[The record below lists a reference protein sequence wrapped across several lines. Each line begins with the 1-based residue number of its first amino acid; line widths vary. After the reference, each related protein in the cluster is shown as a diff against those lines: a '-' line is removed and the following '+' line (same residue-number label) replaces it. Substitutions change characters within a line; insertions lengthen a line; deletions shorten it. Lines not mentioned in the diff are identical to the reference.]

1 VKRMTAA
8 VLSLDNISVSY
19 RTRAGLVPAV
29 TDVSLELAAGESLG
43 LVGESGCGK
52 STIGLAIMR
61 HLGRSGELVGGRILL
76 RGVDMSTL
84 TPEALRQVRGGE
96 CAMVYQE
103 PMSALNP
110 SLTIGEQLVEVPLA
124 HGERDRSTARRRAV
138 DMLMQ
143 VHLPDPLRTMAT
155 YPHQLSGGQQQRV
168 VIAMALLANPS
179 IVVLDEPTTGLDVT
193 IEAGIVDLIAKLSLR
208 YGTALLYIS
217 HNLGLIARVCS
228 RVAVMYSGEIVE
240 SGPVAEVFTAPRHPY
255 TQGLLRC
262 LPRAGLD
269 KRLHPL
275 RPIRGSIGA
284 PQDRPP
290 GCRFAPRCDSCIAGR
305 CDAGPVALE
314 PDGKG
319 GAVRCLRWTEIAT
332 LDAPPPGRHDEKP
345 AESVLLEVEGLA
357 KHYEIATTG
366 FGALLPWHR
375 NKLLKANDNLTFR
388 VRRQQVLAVVGESGC
403 GKSTLARMLMGLE
416 AATAGRA
423 EFDGLDLA
431 ALPVERR
438 SPAQLRLLQMVF
450 QNPDETL
457 NPSYSVGAQI
467 GRVVRKFGIAR
478 RRSDIRDE
486 VERLLALTRMPAGSA
501 SRRPGEL
508 SGGQK
513 QRVGIARAFA
523 GNPAMIVAD
532 EPVSAL
538 DVSVSAAIVEL
549 LIDLQRER
557 GTTLLV
563 ISHDLGLVR
572 YIADR
577 VVVMYLGQVMEVGTA
592 AEMFAPPWHPYTE
605 ALLST
610 APNLDAVAPGTRIV
624 LQGDIPSAVDQSPG
638 CPFHTRC
645 PRKLGPICENVKPIE
660 QRTSSG
666 RRISCH
672 IPIAA
677 LDRIVAP
684 SPIDEVESTRP

>member
-1 VKRMTAA
+1 
-8 VLSLDNISVSY
+8 
-19 RTRAGLVPAV
+19 
-29 TDVSLELAAGESLG
+29 
-43 LVGESGCGK
+43 
-52 STIGLAIMR
+52 
-61 HLGRSGELVGGRILL
+61 
-76 RGVDMSTL
+76 
-84 TPEALRQVRGGE
+84 
-96 CAMVYQE
+96 
-103 PMSALNP
+103 
-110 SLTIGEQLVEVPLA
+110 
-124 HGERDRSTARRRAV
+124 
-138 DMLMQ
+138 
-143 VHLPDPLRTMAT
+143 
-155 YPHQLSGGQQQRV
+155 
-168 VIAMALLANPS
+168 
-179 IVVLDEPTTGLDVT
+179 
-193 IEAGIVDLIAKLSLR
+193 
-208 YGTALLYIS
+208 
-217 HNLGLIARVCS
+217 
-228 RVAVMYSGEIVE
+228 
-240 SGPVAEVFTAPRHPY
+240 
-255 TQGLLRC
+255 
-262 LPRAGLD
+262 
-269 KRLHPL
+269 
-275 RPIRGSIGA
+275 
-284 PQDRPP
+284 
-290 GCRFAPRCDSCIAGR
+290 
-305 CDAGPVALE
+305 
-314 PDGKG
+314 
-319 GAVRCLRWTEIAT
+319 
-332 LDAPPPGRHDEKP
+332 
-345 AESVLLEVEGLA
+345 
-357 KHYEIATTG
+357 
-366 FGALLPWHR
+366 
-375 NKLLKANDNLTFR
+375 
-388 VRRQQVLAVVGESGC
+388 
-403 GKSTLARMLMGLE
+403 
-416 AATAGRA
+416 
-423 EFDGLDLA
+423 
-431 ALPVERR
+431 
-438 SPAQLRLLQMVF
+438 MVF

>member
-1 VKRMTAA
+1 MTSPI
-8 VLSLDNISVSY
+8 LRLDNVSVSY
-19 RTRAGLVPAV
+19 RTRSGIVPAV
-29 TDVSLELAAGESLG
+29 TGVSLEIAAGESLG

-61 HLGRSGELVGGRILL
+61 HLGPSGELTGGRILL
-76 RGVDMSTL
+76 SGREMSTL
-84 TPEALRQVRGGE
+84 TPEALRRARGGE

-110 SLTIGEQLVEVPLA
+110 CLTVGEQLAEVPLA
-124 HGERDRSTARRRAV
+124 HGERDRAAARRRAV
-138 DMLMQ
+138 DLLMQ
-143 VHLPDPLRTMAT
+143 VHLPDPRRMMEA

-179 IVVLDEPTTGLDVT
+179 LVILDEPTTGLDVT
-193 IEAGIVDLIAKLSLR
+193 IEAGIVDLIASLSRR

-217 HNLGLIARVCS
+217 HNLGLIARVCG

-240 SGPVAEVFTAPRHPY
+240 AGPVAEVFADPRHPY
-255 TQGLLRC
+255 TRGLLLC

-290 GCRFAPRCDSCIAGR
+290 GCRFVPRCDHCAVGR

-314 PDGKG
+314 FDGKQR
-319 GAVRCLRWTEIAT
+319 AVRCLRWTEIAAV
-332 LDAPPPGRHDEKP
+332 DDPPPRERHDEKP
-345 AESVLLEVEGLA
+345 AEAVLLDVRGLA
-357 KHYEIATTG
+357 KHYEVATKG
-366 FGALLPWHR
+366 LGAFLPWRR
-375 NKLLKANDNLTFR
+375 NRLLKANDNLTFR

-403 GKSTLARMLMGLE
+403 GKSTLARVLMGLE
-416 AATAGRA
+416 TATAGRA
-423 EFDGLDLA
+423 VFADVDLA

-467 GRVVRKFGIAR
+467 GRVIKKFGIAR
-478 RRSDIRDE
+478 RRREIRDE

-501 SRRPGEL
+501 TRRPSEL

-523 GNPAMIVAD
+523 GNPEMIIAD

-549 LIDLQRER
+549 LLDLQRER

-572 YIADR
+572 YVADR
-577 VVVMYLGQVMEVGTA
+577 VVVMYLGQIMEVGTA

-610 APNLDAVAPGTRIV
+610 APSFDATTQGRRTV
-624 LQGDIPSAVDQSPG
+624 LQGEIPSAMNPGPG

-645 PRKLGPICENVKPIE
+645 PRKLGSICENVKPIE

-672 IPIAA
+672 IPVVE
-677 LDRIVAP
+677 LDRITIP
-684 SPIDEVESTRP
+684 SGIVEDLDTRP

>member
-1 VKRMTAA
+1 VSGVTSAI
-8 VLSLDNISVSY
+8 LTLDNISVSY
-19 RTRAGLVPAV
+19 RTAAGLVPAV
-29 TDVSLELAAGESLG
+29 TSVSLELAAGESLG

-61 HLGRSGELVGGRILL
+61 HLGRAGELVGGRILL
-76 RGVDMSTL
+76 RGRDMSTL
-84 TPEALRQVRGGE
+84 TPEALRRARGGE

-110 SLTIGEQLVEVPLA
+110 CLTIGEQLAEVPLA
-124 HGERDRSTARRRAV
+124 HGERDPSAARRRAV
-138 DMLMQ
+138 DMLTQ
-143 VHLPDPLRTMAT
+143 VHLPDPLRTMTA

-179 IVVLDEPTTGLDVT
+179 IVILDEPTTGLDVT
-193 IEAGIVDLIAKLSLR
+193 IEAGIVDLIANLSRR

-240 SGPVAEVFTAPRHPY
+240 SGPVADVFAAPRHPY
-255 TQGLLRC
+255 AQGLLRC

-284 PQDRPP
+284 PQDRPS
-290 GCRFAPRCDSCIAGR
+290 GCRFAPRCDFFAAGR
-305 CDAGPVALE
+305 CDAGPVALDA
-314 PDGKG
+314 DGQG
-319 GAVRCLRWTEIAT
+319 RAVRCLRWTEIT
-332 LDAPPPGRHDEKP
+332 TRDVPLTGRHDERP
-345 AESVLLEVEGLA
+345 PESVLLEVDGLA
-357 KHYEIATTG
+357 KHYEIATG
-366 FGALLPWHR
+366 GLAALLPWR
-375 NKLLKANDNLTFR
+375 RTKLLKANDNLAFR
-388 VRRQQVLAVVGESGC
+388 VRRHQVLAVVGESGC
-403 GKSTLARMLMGLE
+403 GKSTLARVLMGLE
-416 AATAGRA
+416 TATAGRA
-423 EFDGLDLA
+423 ESDGIDLA

-467 GRVVRKFGIAR
+467 GRVIRKFGIAR
-478 RRSDIRDE
+478 RRGEIRDE
-486 VERLLALTRMPAGSA
+486 VERLLALTRMPPGSA
-501 SRRPGEL
+501 TRRPGEL

-549 LIDLQRER
+549 LLDLQRER

-610 APNLDAVAPGTRIV
+610 APSLDAATSGKRIV
-624 LQGDIPSAVDQSPG
+624 LQADIPSAMDPPSG

-645 PRKLGPICENVKPIE
+645 PRKLGPICENVKPVE

-672 IPIAA
+672 IPIAE
-677 LDRIVAP
+677 LDRVQAP
-684 SPIDEVESTRP
+684 GTRDEIEAARA